1 MTNEFE
7 VNHQQFR
14 ALPPKGK
21 IHYIKSMV
29 DDIVLTLNQK
39 QPNIDAF
46 VNQVALFKTLVSSL
60 YRLSG
65 VYKKEY
71 FDFLVYSIR
80 KMWFALEKCS
90 SQFLLYPALSSFI
103 ELFNKLKGLNPYYTL
118 HATLNETIE
127 FGKLPPKDEIS
138 ELLSKEKQNLTF
150 LIDYMQLDSVLRLNL
165 TKEEKINIVKSAT
178 NYAQLLVLTLYNF
191 LVTVP
196 VIPKEDFLS
205 WCKLFEETIEKARL
219 GHHYLKELE
228 ETEYGLLRIKISESS
243 LFSLKAQLHLLSVRY
258 LNENVEEFLNL
269 ATIENSRALQQLEP
283 FKNHPQYS
291 DIIRSFYFQQKSL
304 LLETRFYQI
313 INGLVKRQYKNT
325 VYVGDRKDEKPELTK
340 SIIKFE
346 VDEILSEIEGYI
358 NTLIQL
364 SRREDIGICF
374 NLINIYAKITF
385 GSYVYDLAD
394 NLELMEELVK
404 TQSIDIGDPELSL
417 LLARYWLFRWSE
429 KQDDKFLK
437 LSQNYYER
445 SAEVFQMLYNNRYVP
460 IYSFCILAIYQLYL
474 NNLPKADFFIMK
486 ADDEYTEAKLLMIL
500 NESEQYYY
508 ERFREQI
515 DVIMK
520 KEEIE
525 KPLRFSK
532 PFNPLDY
539 NSWSV
544 ELKDWRKNLTT
555 MPEPFP
561 FHLDQLKILEFEF
574 ISPNSKNNDSSES
587 KSY

>member
-1 MTNEFE
+1 MTNGFE
-7 VNHQQFR
+7 VNHQEFLS
-14 ALPPKGK
+14 LPPKGK
-21 IHYIKSMV
+21 IQFIKNMV
-29 DDIVLTLNQK
+29 DEIVLTLNQK
-39 QPNIDAF
+39 QPNIDSF
-46 VNQVALFKTLVSSL
+46 INQVAVFKTLVSSL

-80 KMWFALEKCS
+80 KMWFALENCS

-118 HATLNETIE
+118 HATLNESIE

-138 ELLSKEKQNLTF
+138 DLLSREKQNLTF

-165 TKEEKINIVKSAT
+165 TKIEKMNIVKSAT

-196 VIPKEDFLS
+196 VIPKKDFLS

-228 ETEYGLLRIKISESS
+228 ETEYGLLKIKISESS
-243 LFSLKAQLHLLSVRY
+243 LFSLKAQLHLLSIRY
-258 LNENVEEFLNL
+258 LNDNVEEFLNL

-283 FKNHPQYS
+283 YKKHPQYS
-291 DIIRSFYFQQKSL
+291 DIIQGFYYQQKSL

-313 INGLVKRQYKNT
+313 INGLVKRQYKNS
-325 VYVGDRKDEKPELTK
+325 VYVGDIKDEKPELTK

-346 VDEILSEIEGYI
+346 VDEILSEIEGYV
-358 NTLIQL
+358 TSLIEQ
-364 SRREDIGICF
+364 SRREDIGIF
-374 NLINIYAKITF
+374 YNLINIYAKITF
-385 GSYVYDLAD
+385 GSYVYDLAN
-394 NLELMEELVK
+394 NLEKMEELIK
-404 TQSIDIGDPELSL
+404 THGIDIGDPELSL

-429 KQDDKFLK
+429 KQETEFLN

-445 SAEVFQMLYNNRYVP
+445 SAEVFQLLYNNRYVP

-474 NNLPKADFFIMK
+474 NNLSKADFFLMK
-486 ADDEYTEAKLLMIL
+486 ADDEFTEAKLLMIL

-508 ERFREQI
+508 ERFRDQI
-515 DVIMK
+515 DILMK
-520 KEEIE
+520 KEILE

-532 PFNPLDY
+532 PFNPLDF

-544 ELKDWRKNLTT
+544 ERKDWRKILPN

-574 ISPNSKNNDSSES
+574 ISPNSKQNNL
-587 KSY
+587 